1 MAMPSTQETIKKQ
14 VTVLD
19 LDTFEDVTLVKV
31 GTFAP
36 VADAKEALARV
47 NHDSVLFLQIVNDG
61 LRSHAQEQLGS
72 NGDPWQVKDEED
84 GSLSTFSGTPADR
97 DKVNAL
103 RLTLAKTVFDYKVGK
118 EYKAHNQKA
127 KAAAMEMIKTNE
139 AMKAGLKVNAAD
151 VKD

>member
-1 MAMPSTQETIKKQ
+1 MAMPSTQEAIKKQ

-19 LDTFEDVTLVKV
+19 LETFEEVTLVKT

-47 NHDSVLFLQIVNDG
+47 NHDSALFLQIINDG
-61 LRSHAQEQLGS
+61 LRSHMQEQLGS
-72 NGDPWQVKDEED
+72 NGDPWQVKED
-84 GSLSTFSGTPADR
+84 DGTLSPFEGTPADR